1 MTLALTYAKAEEA
14 VAYALGWDRTS
25 NNWSTDRDNL
35 FGRILREG
43 LGQIEL
49 PPPLPG
55 EKVSHSWSFLAPFA
69 SIELTPSYAT
79 GTVAIASGVV
89 TLTSGTFPSWAAQGD
104 VWIVDDGAT
113 RRYTVN
119 TRDSDTQVTL
129 DDTGVAVSSGT
140 SYTLRRHF
148 YNLPTDFGGIE
159 TDSMNYRRDTYSAP
173 VRLFQVGEA
182 ETRRVDREWR
192 DYQYP
197 FAYALVPV
205 AGASTW
211 QITFAPLTYETGFVE
226 YRYKVNIADWTSGT
240 YPYGQPQH
248 GETILAYIVDAA
260 YRIVHQSE
268 EKRPYFMQLLQR
280 SVYLDRANYKPSNMG
295 QRSNWAS
302 DWQGIRHGYS
312 SIDDTT
318 FSFS

>member
-35 FGRILREG
+35 FGRIVREG
-43 LGQIEL
+43 LAQWEL

-55 EKVSHSWSFLAPFA
+55 ERTSHSWSFLSPLAT
-69 SIELTPSYAT
+69 IELTPSYST
-79 GTVAIASGVV
+79 GTIVIVSGVA
-89 TLTSGTFPSWAAQGD
+89 TLTGGVYPTWVTHLWVGEEVYAVAS
-104 VWIVDDGAT
+104 
-113 RRYTVN
+113 
-119 TRDSDTQVTL
+119 RDSDTQLTL
-129 DDTGVAVSSGT
+129 TDTSVNVAALTTYV
-140 SYTLRRHF
+140 LRREF
-148 YNLPTDFGGIE
+148 YDLPSDFGGMT
-159 TDSMNYRRDTYSAP
+159 TDTVLFRSSQYREPR
-173 VRLFQVGEA
+173 RLLQVGEA
-182 ETRRVDREWR
+182 ETRRANREWWGH
-192 DYQYP
+192 DVP
-197 FAYALVPV
+197 FTYALVPT

-211 QITFAPLTYETGFVE
+211 QITLAPLTYEGGTIE
-226 YRYKVNIADWTSGT
+226 YRYKANIADWTSGT

-248 GETILAYIVDAA
+248 GETILASIVDAA